1 MSATPPDEQ
10 SRLTNLVT
18 ELTRSAVASSPVGG
32 TVEGAV
38 SAVAA
43 VDRAESTAC
52 AAAGSTARF
61 EADGTLLEPTSEEI
75 SPVDEGTVFDLAS
88 VTKVVTSLTAAT
100 LIDEGTLDLDA
111 PVAEQITSPHP
122 DLTAR
127 HLLTHTSGLPPVMPM
142 HRFRGG
148 RGERIATISR
158 AALLAEPGA
167 THGYSC
173 IGFILLGTL
182 LEQITG
188 TSLPDLATD
197 RVLGPAGA
205 HHASWSPSAATR
217 TRIAATEYQDDP
229 PRGLVRGSTHDE
241 TAWALGGV
249 GNAGLFA
256 TVSDVLAL
264 GRVLAGRAPGLP
276 LSAPVRDLIGTD
288 QLPDHVDTGSPWA
301 QGLGLRVGHDLPTGE
316 LLPRVIG
323 HPGFTGT
330 SVLADPVSGTV
341 AVLLTNRV
349 HPHRTRFTVEG
360 ARREIAQIAFA

>member
-1 MSATPPDEQ
+1 MRTTPTDEQ
-10 SRLTNLVT
+10 PRLTELVT
-18 ELTRSAVASSPVGG
+18 GLTRSAAASSPIGG
-32 TVEGAV
+32 AVEGAV
-38 SAVAA
+38 AAVAA
-43 VDRAESTAC
+43 VDRAEGTAC

-61 EADGTLLEPTSEEI
+61 SSDGTLLDPVSEEV

-100 LIDEGTLDLDA
+100 LIDAGLLDLDA
-111 PVAEQITSPHP
+111 PVAEQISSPHP

-148 RGERIATISR
+148 REERIATISR

-167 THGYSC
+167 AHGYSC

-188 TSLPDLATD
+188 TPLPELASA
-197 RVLGPAGA
+197 RVLAPAGA
-205 HHASWSPSAATR
+205 HQASWSPAAAAS

-249 GNAGLFA
+249 GNAGVFA

-264 GRVLAGRAPGLP
+264 GRVLAGRAPGLH
-276 LSAPVRDLIGTD
+276 LSAPVRALMSSD
-288 QLPDHVDTGSPWA
+288 QLPEHLGTGSPWA
-301 QGLGLRVGHDLPTGE
+301 QGLGLRVGHELPTGD
-316 LLPRVIG
+316 LLPHVIG

-341 AVLLTNRV
+341 TVLLTNRV
-349 HPHRTRFTVEG
+349 HPHRTRFTVED
-360 ARREIAQIAFA
+360 ARREIAQLAFA